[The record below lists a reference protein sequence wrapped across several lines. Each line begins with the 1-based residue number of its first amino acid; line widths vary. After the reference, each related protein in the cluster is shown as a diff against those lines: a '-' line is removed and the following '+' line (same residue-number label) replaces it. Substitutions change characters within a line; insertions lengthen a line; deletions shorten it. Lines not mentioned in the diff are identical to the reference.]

1 MRYAKVEE
9 AGSGRVG
16 GESFDTDGA
25 AAYIRCSGGY
35 LIKLRGT
42 GEGPPFHR
50 LFKRKGIIYYRTDI
64 DEWLAGRRF
73 SSTSEYPET
82 FR

>member
-1 MRYAKVEE
+1 MRYAKVQEE
-9 AGSGRVG
+9 AARQAG

-42 GEGPPFHR
+42 GEGPTFHR
-50 LFKRKGIIYYRTDI
+50 LFKRRGIIYYRADI
-64 DEWLAGRRF
+64 DAWLAGRRF

-82 FR
+82 LG